1 MTSPVQSSV
10 RTIAPTTRSVAELV
24 ALKRGRR
31 ISVCLPARNEE
42 TTVGPI
48 VCAIAQDL
56 IYAPAEALVDE
67 LLVFDDGSS
76 DDTALVAA
84 ANGAKVIP
92 VSSIL
97 TEEGL
102 GKGKGNVLYRTV
114 AASTGDI
121 IVWCDTDL
129 TSFTPGYVTRLV
141 APLLEDDGIDI
152 VKGFY
157 VRPIDQQGQGGGR
170 TTELVA
176 RPLMSLFF
184 PPLATIRQPLGGECA
199 ARRSLL
205 ERLPFIESY
214 GVESALLI
222 DTLRLVGI
230 ERMAQVDLGVRQHR
244 HRTLVQLSD
253 QAAEIMTVVL
263 QRAGVTLA
271 DPLPPLLNV
280 EGEIHPIQVRERR
293 PLIKVRGYHGL
304 RALERHA

>member
-1 MTSPVQSSV
+1 MTSPVHSSV
-10 RTIAPTTRSVAELV
+10 RTVSPTTLSVAELV
-24 ALKRGRR
+24 ALKQGRR

-42 TTVGPI
+42 ATVGPI
-48 VCAIAQDL
+48 VGAIAQDL
-56 IYAPAEALVDE
+56 IHTPAAALVDE

-76 DDTALVAA
+76 DDTALVAT
-84 ANGAKVIP
+84 ANGAKVIS

-97 TEEGL
+97 PEEGL

-121 IVWCDTDL
+121 VVWCDTDL

-184 PPLATIRQPLGGECA
+184 PALATIRQPLGGECA
-199 ARRSLL
+199 ARRQLL

-263 QRAGVTLA
+263 QRAGVSLA

-280 EGEIHPIQVRERR
+280 DGDVHPIRVRERR
-293 PLIKVRGYHGL
+293 PLVEVPEYRT
-304 RALERHA
+304 RHQATVS